1 MEREMKEVQDK
12 IKLMQKLIDE
22 IDKHNYNYYVLD
34 NPTISDGE
42 YDKLYYTLVDL
53 EKETGIILPNS
64 PTQRVGGEV
73 LDKFD
78 KKKHVVPLYSLSKVR
93 DFQDLSKWVNDM
105 KTLSPHTKFAL
116 EYKFDGLQVV
126 IEYNNGAFIS
136 ATTRG
141 NGTIGEDVSLQVKT
155 IKSVPL
161 SISYKGRL
169 IVQGECMMTN
179 KNFELYNRTS
189 DEKLKNPRNAAAGA
203 IRNLDPKETAKRNL
217 DYFCYSILFCPDKNF
232 SSQQQMHDF
241 LRQNGFQTGEYFKI
255 CDDQTELM
263 DEIEKVDRIKSSL
276 DVMIDGMVIKINDTQ
291 YRDEIGFTAKFPRW
305 AMAYKFASTE
315 ATTRLL
321 SVSWQVGR
329 SGRVTPIAN
338 LEPVEL
344 AGATI
349 KRATLNN
356 IDDIRK
362 KNLYENATVFIRR
375 SNEVIPEI
383 MGLASKDEKSK
394 KIDIP
399 SRCPSCNSTLVQKGP
414 LLFCENH
421 YGCREQVIDRLSH
434 FCCRNA
440 FNIEGVSQKSIEA
453 FYEKLG
459 VVKASDLFLLKEED
473 LLKLEGFKEKKAKN
487 MINSIKN
494 SKFIELDRFLFALGI
509 IEVGSKTAH
518 DIANHF
524 KTLDNIMSAS
534 MESLAEIEDVG
545 QVIAKNIFDFFRDEE
560 NLQEIDR
567 LFDLGVKIKE
577 MDNLKS
583 DKLKGRT
590 IVITGTLS
598 KPRAEFE
605 KMIESHGG
613 KLSSSISAK
622 TDYLLLG
629 ENAGS
634 KLEKAQSLNIKIL
647 SEEEFVQ
654 MINPQK

>member
-1 MEREMKEVQDK
+1 MDEKENN
-12 IKLMQKLIDE
+12 IKLMQELISE

-34 NPTISDGE
+34 NPTISDSE
-42 YDKLYYTLVDL
+42 YDKLYYSLVDL

-64 PTQRVGGEV
+64 PTQRVGGDV
-73 LDKFD
+73 LDKFE
-78 KKKHVVPLYSLSKVR
+78 KKRHVVPLYSLSKVR
-93 DFQDLSKWVNDM
+93 DFDDLSKWVRDM
-105 KTLSPHTKFAL
+105 LKLSPNTKFAL

-126 IEYNNGAFIS
+126 IEYDNGNFVS

-161 SISYKGRL
+161 TIAYKGRL

-179 KNFELYNRTS
+179 KNFEIYNRTAE
-189 DEKLKNPRNAAAGA
+189 EKLKNPRNAAAGA
-203 IRNLDPKETAKRNL
+203 VRNLDPKQTAKRNL
-217 DYFCYSILFCPDKNF
+217 DYFCYSILFCPERYFDT
-232 SSQQQMHDF
+232 QEEMHEF
-241 LRQNGFQTGEYFKI
+241 LQQNGFQTGDYFKI
-255 CDDQTELM
+255 CNDENELIA
-263 DEIEKVDRIKSSL
+263 EIEKVDKIKSSL
-276 DVMIDGMVIKINDTQ
+276 DVMIDGMVIKINDTK

-305 AMAYKFASTE
+305 AMAYKFAATE
-315 ATTRLL
+315 ATTRLK
-321 SVSWQVGR
+321 SVTWQVGR

-356 IDDIRK
+356 TDDIRK
-362 KNLYENATVFIRR
+362 KDIYENAMVFIRR

-383 MGLASKDEKSK
+383 MGLASKDENSR
-394 KIDIP
+394 KIEIP
-399 SRCPSCNSTLVQKGP
+399 SHCPSCNSLLVQKGP

-421 YGCREQVIDRLSH
+421 YGCREQIIDRLSH
-434 FCCRNA
+434 FCSRNA
-440 FNIEGVSQKSIEA
+440 FNIEGVSEKSIEA

-459 VVKASDLFLLKEED
+459 VTKASDLFLLKEED

-487 MINSIKN
+487 MINSIEN
-494 SKFIELDRFLFALGI
+494 SKIIELNRFLFALGI
-509 IEVGSKTAH
+509 IEVGSKTAR
-518 DIANHF
+518 DIASHF
-524 KTLDNIMSAS
+524 KTLTGIKNAS
-534 MESLAEIEDVG
+534 LESLAEIKDVG
-545 QVIAKNIFDFFRDEE
+545 NIIAQNIFDFFRDQE

-567 LFDLGVKIKE
+567 LFKLGVKIKE
-577 MDNLKS
+577 VQTDQKS
-583 DKLKGRT
+583 DILKGKT

-598 KPRAEFE
+598 RPRADFE

-613 KLSSSISAK
+613 NLSSSISAK

-634 KLEKAQSLNIKIL
+634 KLEKAKSLGIKIL
-647 SEEEFVQ
+647 SEQDFLKL
-654 MINPQK
+654 INE